1 MMTDVKISAFGRIRG
16 QKINLYTLFN
26 KNGHTVSITNYGAT
40 ITNWHVPDRYGKWS
54 SIVVGFDNIKDY
66 LNCTFYPGAIIGRYS
81 NFIANAEFLLDGQKY
96 SLSKNYENHHLHGGN
111 CGFDKKI
118 WQLQLLDRSR
128 ASITLYHISLDG
140 DEGYPG
146 NVKVWVTY
154 SLGDDNSLSIKYRAQ
169 TDKPT
174 VLSLTNHTYFN
185 LVANKDAMLEHSLT
199 VLANTYTPTDR
210 KIPTGEL
217 SDVHNTPYDF
227 REHRPIKAPI
237 DKVEVY
243 NVNYVIQKNLSE
255 KLALAAT
262 LSHHSSGRTLKV
274 YTTMPGLQLYVNNG
288 GICLETQHFPNAPN
302 HTCFPSPILL
312 PGQEYQ
318 HITRYVVS

>member
-26 KNGHTVSITNYGAT
+26 RHGHAVSITNYGAT
-40 ITNWHVPDRYGKWS
+40 ITSWHVPDRYGKWS
-54 SIVVGFDNIKDY
+54 SIVIGFDNITDY
-66 LNCTFYPGAIIGRYS
+66 LNCTFYPGATIGRYS
-81 NFIANAEFLLDGQKY
+81 NFIANAKFSLDGQNY
-96 SLSKNYENHHLHGGN
+96 SLNKNHENHHLHGGN

-118 WQLQLLDRSR
+118 WKLEQLDRST
-128 ASITLYHISLDG
+128 ASITFYHLSPDG

-199 VLANTYTPTDR
+199 VLANTYTPTDK

-227 REHRPIKAPI
+227 REHRPIKALI

-262 LSHHSSGRTLKV
+262 LSHHSSGRTLKA

-312 PGQEYQ
+312 PDQEYQ